1 MLETEL
7 KVNDEQWF
15 SNIESPEIVSDVTSI
30 EWDDEADL
38 VVLGLGGAGVSAA
51 NEALDHGCSVIAIDK
66 TSGGGATA
74 RSGGVFYA
82 GGGTSIQKEAGVEDT
97 KENMYNYL
105 VQEVGNV
112 VNQNTLRKFCD
123 TSAENTE
130 WLIENG
136 VQFNAKYYSTKSSYP
151 GEGYYLYH
159 SDNTLVPKYKETAYP
174 AARGHRGY
182 EDGPFKPIGVGGTI
196 FYPLKKAALNKGM
209 RLFSQS
215 EARSLVINQSG
226 DVLGCKILVL
236 PGGQISDK
244 HMKLTKRGE
253 LFQMILPPSY
263 PGSNFFQKIGQ
274 IFLNQAKKIEDKYR
288 ETKYIKA
295 KKGVCIS
302 TGGFIFNREMVEHYA
317 PKYIKGMPLG
327 TSQDDG
333 SGIRL
338 GQSVGGAT
346 KHMDR
351 VTAWRFLNPPM
362 SFAKGIVV
370 NKNGERFCNEMV
382 YGATLGDAMCE
393 DHNGKSYLVMDEALF
408 KKAKEEATKA
418 LPFQRDAARM
428 LMLFNAVKKKN
439 IQDLAAVYN
448 INSSNLENTIQQY
461 NGFASASSSCNL
473 GKSAEDIVELNAPYY
488 IMDISIDSRLSP
500 LPTLTLGGLLLNEET
515 GNVKNINGEDINGLY
530 AAGRSA
536 VGVCSNIYVS
546 GLSIADCVFSGRRVG
561 SSLVN
566 KNES

>member
-1 MLETEL
+1 
-7 KVNDEQWF
+7 
-15 SNIESPEIVSDVTSI
+15 
-30 EWDDEADL
+30 
-38 VVLGLGGAGVSAA
+38 
-51 NEALDHGCSVIAIDK
+51 
-66 TSGGGATA
+66 
-74 RSGGVFYA
+74 
-82 GGGTSIQKEAGVEDT
+82 
-97 KENMYNYL
+97 
-105 VQEVGNV
+105 
-112 VNQNTLRKFCD
+112 
-123 TSAENTE
+123 
-130 WLIENG
+130 
-136 VQFNAKYYSTKSSYP
+136 
-151 GEGYYLYH
+151 
-159 SDNTLVPKYKETAYP
+159 
-174 AARGHRGY
+174 
-182 EDGPFKPIGVGGTI
+182 
-196 FYPLKKAALNKGM
+196 
-209 RLFSQS
+209 
-215 EARSLVINQSG
+215 
-226 DVLGCKILVL
+226 
-236 PGGQISDK
+236 
-244 HMKLTKRGE
+244 
-253 LFQMILPPSY
+253 
-263 PGSNFFQKIGQ
+263 
-274 IFLNQAKKIEDKYR
+274 
-288 ETKYIKA
+288 
-295 KKGVCIS
+295 
-302 TGGFIFNREMVEHYA
+302 MVEHYA

-408 KKAKEEATKA
+408 KKAKEEARKA